1 LYNSEH
7 IEKPSCYLLKWKNL
21 WDKWFSRCEEGKSR
35 RDLNWMWCCTPVI
48 TTLGRLRQEDF
59 EFEASLGCKQDATPK
74 EREKELIFGLVY
86 LSTK

>member
-1 LYNSEH
+1 
-7 IEKPSCYLLKWKNL
+7 
-21 WDKWFSRCEEGKSR
+21 
-35 RDLNWMWCCTPVI
+35 MWCCTPVI